1 MDKKV
6 QYFVLTGSFLL
17 VLKDFLVSKQYI
29 KGDQAVKLNSLKAD
43 DVDACWSEQSLDDDF
58 NNGVEE
64 K

>member
-1 MDKKV
+1 M
-6 QYFVLTGSFLL
+6 L

-43 DVDACWSEQSLDDDF
+43 DVDASWSEQSLDDDF